1 MQGSF
6 YDGDD
11 RNRYRGYQSAT
22 RVGDRTYSPYGPN
35 VASPLDPPPAP
46 ERRPLAGLD
55 SIDSMEIDSE
65 EIDAMPDPPP
75 QEAPTIAPDDPNYM
89 PPGYDPFP
97 ESTPYIDE
105 YSVEPTIYGFFDE
118 PTPIFTKKGRPFH
131 VHHDKDTFD
140 EGRKAA
146 WRSRHR

>member
-75 QEAPTIAPDDPNYM
+75 QEAPTPVRGPRVLKKLVLI
-89 PPGYDPFP
+89 
-97 ESTPYIDE
+97 TL
-105 YSVEPTIYGFFDE
+105 GFI
-118 PTPIFTKKGRPFH
+118 TNKNCINKR
-131 VHHDKDTFD
+131 
-140 EGRKAA
+140 RILIL
-146 WRSRHR
+146 R